1 MRFTHEHNV
10 ESNPMSNIVAT
21 PAQVVANIKRFPAE
35 LNKSADLQ
43 SRLAYARA
51 WYAHRDENGD
61 WHFGPSKFIGYRN
74 MTAAEYVNEDPRDG
88 RQTER
93 KLATWFA
100 ELDESDPLHDDL
112 SDQLTTFL
120 AKYGKAPSTATRIS
134 VATDVYDGQRPRGD
148 DDGQLADLL
157 IAVSRKLSRAERIR
171 VRDAL

>member
-1 MRFTHEHNV
+1 MPFVHEQKAGR
-10 ESNPMSNIVAT
+10 NPMSNIVAT
-21 PAQVVANIKRFPAE
+21 PAQVIANIKRFPSE
-35 LNKSADLQ
+35 LDKSVDLQ

-51 WYAHRDENGD
+51 WYAHRHENGD

-74 MTAAEYVNEDPRDG
+74 MTAAEYLNEDPRDG

-100 ELDESDPLHDDL
+100 ELDEDDPLHDEL

-134 VATDVYDGQRPRGD
+134 VATDVYDGQRPSGD
-148 DDGQLADLL
+148 DDRELADLL
-157 IAVSRKLSRAERIR
+157 IVVARKLSRAERIR